1 MKVFRDL
8 FIYVNRDN
16 TSKFIARLEEKL
28 SDGWI
33 RDTDAEKKT
42 VKLINDDFFYFTCTA
57 KDERNAV
64 LLALM
69 RRDEQTLYVSNI
81 VPQEPLR
88 LSYGQY
94 NFILE
99 EFYEHFVKPVV
110 EEMGLKASLSSDEEN
125 IENWISEE
133 SVKKLKKF
141 SVAANKSTG
150 SAHPSDLKRWFD
162 FIITVH
168 HEHNN
173 LDVSRLSGWLIEREH
188 WPEDIVH
195 ELAME
200 YEFAMGLLDFSVG
213 KLNKINTKRKEET
226 THVFGFL

>member
-16 TSKFIARLEEKL
+16 TSKFIVRLEEKL
-28 SDGWI
+28 GSGWI
-33 RDTDAEKKT
+33 RDTDAEKRT
-42 VKLINDDFFYFTCTA
+42 VKLINDEFFYFTCIA
-57 KDERNAV
+57 KDERNAA

-88 LSYGQY
+88 LSYDQY
-94 NFILE
+94 NSILE
-99 EFYEHFVKPVV
+99 EFYERFVKPVV
-110 EEMGLKASLSSDEEN
+110 EEMGLKASLSHDEAN
-125 IENWISEE
+125 IENWISEK

-150 SAHPSDLKRWFD
+150 SAHPLDRKRWFD
-162 FIITVH
+162 FLITVH

-173 LDVSRLSGWLIEREH
+173 MDVSQLSSWLIECEH
-188 WPEDIVH
+188 WPEDIAY
-195 ELAME
+195 ELAIE
-200 YEFAMGLLDFSVG
+200 YEFAMGLLDFRERISQ
-213 KLNKINTKRKEET
+213 
-226 THVFGFL
+226 

>member
-33 RDTDAEKKT
+33 RDADAEKRT
-42 VKLINDDFFYFTCTA
+42 VKLINDEFFYFTCTA
-57 KDERNAV
+57 TDDRNAA

-69 RRDEQTLYVSNI
+69 RWDEQTLYVSNI
-81 VPQEPLR
+81 VPQNPLR
-88 LSYGQY
+88 LSYSQY

-99 EFYEHFVKPVV
+99 EFYERFVKPVV
-110 EEMGLKASLSSDEEN
+110 EEMDLKASLSPDEVN

-133 SVKKLKKF
+133 SVKKLKNF

-162 FIITVH
+162 FLITVH

-173 LDVSRLSGWLIEREH
+173 LDVSQLSGWLIECEH
-188 WPEDIVH
+188 WPEDIAH
-195 ELAME
+195 ELVME
-200 YEFAMGLLDFSVG
+200 YEFAMGLLDFREGISQ
-213 KLNKINTKRKEET
+213 
-226 THVFGFL
+226 